1 MPANLLDSGST
12 TGVLDGVLG
21 HAARKRVSISPGE
34 GQLSAA
40 RQGDERNNG
49 VSGERN
55 GPFAVVLGHAH
66 HAIYDGLAD
75 SELAVL
81 EVDVLPPKAEQLS
94 EPEPGV

>member
-1 MPANLLDSGST
+1 MAFWAMPRESAFPFP
-12 TGVLDGVLG
+12 
-21 HAARKRVSISPGE
+21 RVKASSPRRGKAT
-34 GQLSAA
+34 SA
-40 RQGDERNNG
+40 NNG